1 MTPSVL
7 AVMRGS
13 RVLPSLPTRDHKIK
27 SMVSFSVVG
36 GIITMEDMRDYKAT
50 VEDPI
55 EVKLGDY
62 TLYTPNAPLSGPVL
76 ALIFNILKGKS
87 ATEQCH
93 TGSRSRDQVSRWPHL
108 TVVLAPHGV
117 RLFLC
122 VHNGLSSVARI

>member
-1 MTPSVL
+1 MTPSVLL

-87 ATEQCH
+87 AI
-93 TGSRSRDQVSRWPHL
+93 QV
-108 TVVLAPHGV
+108 VGV
-117 RLFLC
+117 ETKFQD
-122 VHNGLSSVARI
+122 GPT